1 MGEPDCWVFI
11 QGLSWL
17 QPSLAASPTFVSESG
32 GRDKAATWIY
42 KSLESHT
49 LSQKLA
55 WLLSDKEHLTNC
67 FESTAFLCQPQ
78 YSEAVLIC
86 LRAVEENQL
95 SLLTDI
101 DPSLF
106 LSKWKAHRRCSSFPD
121 AMQRLPKPRIK
132 LTPPPD
138 TELAAISS
146 PIYNSPGTAVTAES
160 TLSATNTPL
169 PLLRTWR
176 SLPSLLDNV
185 TTADSSRPQPPKS
198 APLSRRP
205 CTLPSSPAI
214 HPVQSQPNM
223 REQKAISPAMLKI
236 DYKQLQK
243 DTHVTK
249 GILKNKNNK
258 TGGANELIV
267 LKDVSKTE
275 PIMINSKRHQRN
287 DLNVSTTS
295 SNGSSDVL
303 ESKRLSRRVHE
314 ISNSIYEET
323 DSSYLDTSSLRSFQR
338 RVRLKSSGVKC
349 GIKNARKK
357 SFMESGGKSVQPMS
371 TGFFPRPTQGQSLA
385 SFLSSGQ
392 FAGATAELD
401 RENAHFA
408 ISEAMIAAIEQVKF
422 NMWTKATED
431 TIEESDEEI
440 NRLKQRIRLRRRQKQ
455 EEKRH
460 SILQLS
466 LLSDGVTDTTTT
478 ESVSPLS
485 SSPGGSSGSISTE
498 GVDDLEIDDN
508 NSSNLTRLSQSGL
521 SLSLASLFSEAELSR
536 PPGGSGGAGGGTDL
550 VMSAEGVALALLR
563 RFSDKQLPRASEIQW
578 LVSEQEACG
587 QRLLP
592 LPSSWPVSPDEAEDQ
607 DMRQATSLRGTVEW
621 APPRPQ
627 IIFTPHPAP
636 DRRKLMSKQNY
647 RCAGCGMQ
655 VAQQYANKFRYCEYL
670 GRYFCTGCHTNQLAI
685 IPGRVIQKWDFT
697 RCAVSI
703 FCYRLLDQ
711 MASDPLFNINDLNAN
726 LYHKIKVLDKT
737 RVYRLQLHYLKD
749 FLTTCRFA
757 IEQETGLQEFL
768 KTTPPYFLAEPHVYS
783 LQDLVQVKMGE
794 LSEKLKDL
802 VQAALAHVKDCVLCQ
817 GRGFMCEEC
826 KKSEVIFPW
835 QLTKVHRCPNCG
847 NCFHLSCY
855 TPKTQCG
862 RCSRLHTRRKNSIMT
877 VD

>member
-1 MGEPDCWVFI
+1 MDDVYQQLLHQLKTTVEGLLVSQVTNVWHVYGGLNRLHNVISKIFKNGCKTLNQEAEEPDCWVFI

-17 QPSLAASPTFVSESG
+17 QPTLAASPTFISEAG
-32 GRDKAATWIY
+32 TRDKAATWIY

-67 FESTAFLCQPQ
+67 FEPTAFLCQLQ

-106 LSKWKAHRRCSSFPD
+106 LTKWKAHRRCSSFPD
-121 AMQRLPKPRIK
+121 AMQRVAKPRIK

-138 TELAAISS
+138 TELAAISTPTCS
-146 PIYNSPGTAVTAES
+146 SPGVPATAES
-160 TLSATNTPL
+160 TLSATTTHP
-169 PLLRTWR
+169 PPLRTWR
-176 SLPSLLDNV
+176 SLPSLLDT
-185 TTADSSRPQPPKS
+185 TTATTTDSSKPQPPKS
-198 APLSRRP
+198 APVSRRP

-223 REQKAISPAMLKI
+223 REPKAISPVVLTI

-249 GILKNKNNK
+249 GILKNKGNR
-258 TGGANELIV
+258 TSSVNELIV

-275 PIMINSKRHQRN
+275 PILIKNHHQRN

-295 SNGSSDVL
+295 STASSDML
-303 ESKRLSRRVHE
+303 EGKRVPRRIHE

-323 DSSYLDTSSLRSFQR
+323 DSSYMDSSSLRSFQR
-338 RVRLKSSGVKC
+338 RVRLKSSGVKY
-349 GIKNARKK
+349 GLKNGRKK

-371 TGFFPRPTQGQSLA
+371 TGFFPRPAQGQSLA

-422 NMWTKATED
+422 NIWTNTGED

-460 SILQLS
+460 SVLELS
-466 LLSDGVTDTTTT
+466 LLSDGRTDTTTT

-485 SSPGGSSGSISTE
+485 TSPGGSSGSISTE

-508 NSSNLTRLSQSGL
+508 TSSNLTRLSQSGL

-536 PPGGSGGAGGGTDL
+536 PPGGNGSTGGGSEL

-563 RFSDKQLPRASEIQW
+563 RFSDKQLPRASDIQW

-587 QRLLP
+587 QR
-592 LPSSWPVSPDEAEDQ
+592 
-607 DMRQATSLRGTVEW
+607 
-621 APPRPQ
+621 
-627 IIFTPHPAP
+627 
-636 DRRKLMSKQNY
+636 
-647 RCAGCGMQ
+647 
-655 VAQQYANKFRYCEYL
+655 
-670 GRYFCTGCHTNQLAI
+670 
-685 IPGRVIQKWDFT
+685 
-697 RCAVSI
+697 VSI
-703 FCYRLLDQ
+703 
-711 MASDPLFNINDLNAN
+711 
-726 LYHKIKVLDKT
+726 
-737 RVYRLQLHYLKD
+737 
-749 FLTTCRFA
+749 
-757 IEQETGLQEFL
+757 
-768 KTTPPYFLAEPHVYS
+768 
-783 LQDLVQVKMGE
+783 
-794 LSEKLKDL
+794 
-802 VQAALAHVKDCVLCQ
+802 
-817 GRGFMCEEC
+817 
-826 KKSEVIFPW
+826 
-835 QLTKVHRCPNCG
+835 
-847 NCFHLSCY
+847 
-855 TPKTQCG
+855 
-862 RCSRLHTRRKNSIMT
+862 SRLAYC
-877 VD
+877 VV